1 MTDLTKQLLKL
12 MTEGK
17 TINEIVEETGFSSKQ
32 LFNIISTIENKGF
45 EFNRKYYYNGDIIY
59 IPNNSFF
66 EEPKKGIDI
75 ITSPSDQTFEALV
88 ISDLHIGS
96 IKERLDL
103 LNEIYNYC
111 AKEGIHIIINCGDLI
126 DGMYGMFDRLHDN
139 VNDQIDYAIK
149 NYPFDKNILN
159 FVTLGDHDY
168 DSMKRYG
175 QNFARVLES
184 YRHDIVSLGYGIGQI
199 NIKNDNIFVRHPSDK
214 FTELKLKSMN
224 KFLSLNGH
232 SHRMGLN
239 TADNGTTINIPAL
252 SNMLYDS
259 KEMIPSAVKMTLEFK
274 NGFINKGSF
283 TQLLFS
289 DQIYE
294 INEFEC
300 YLGYGKNITGT
311 TSVALEEE
319 RVKKKILVPEKIEAK
334 SQIEK
339 FNARYGLK

>member
-1 MTDLTKQLLKL
+1 MTDLTKQLISLIY
-12 MTEGK
+12 EGK
-17 TINEIVEETGFSSKQ
+17 TINEISEKMGLTNKQ
-32 LFNIISTIENKGF
+32 LFNIISTIGNKGF

-59 IPNNSFF
+59 KPKQSFF
-66 EEPKKGIDI
+66 IAEKEGIDI
-75 ITSPSDQTFEALV
+75 ITSPTEQKFEALV

-111 AKEGIHIIINCGDLI
+111 TREGIHIIINCGDVI
-126 DGMYGMFDRLHDN
+126 DGMYGPYEKFHDN
-139 VNDQIDYAIK
+139 INDQIDYAVK
-149 NYPFDKNILN
+149 NFPFDKNILN

-168 DSMKRYG
+168 DAMKRYG
-175 QNFARVLES
+175 QNFAKVLQS

-214 FTELKLKSMN
+214 FDELKLKQMN
-224 KFLSLNGH
+224 KFLSLDGH

-239 TADNGTTINIPAL
+239 TTNSGTTVNIPAL

-259 KEMIPSAVKMTLEFK
+259 KQMIPSAVKMTLEFK
-274 NGFINKGSF
+274 NGFINKGTF
-283 TQLLFS
+283 VHILF
-289 DQIYE
+289 DKQIYE
-294 INEFEC
+294 INEMEC
-300 YLGYGKNITGT
+300 YLGFGKNITGT
-311 TSVALEEE
+311 TTINLEEQKP
-319 RVKKKILVPEKIEAK
+319 KKKVLVPEKTEPK

>member
-17 TINEIVEETGFSSKQ
+17 TINEISEQMGLSNKQ

-66 EEPKKGIDI
+66 EESKKGVDI
-75 ITSPSDQTFEALV
+75 ITSSKEQYFEALV

-103 LNEIYNYC
+103 LNEVYNYC
-111 AKEGIHIIINCGDLI
+111 AKEGIHIIINCGDVI
-126 DGMYGMFDRLHDN
+126 DGMYGIFEKIHDN
-139 VNDQIDYAIK
+139 INDQIDYAVK

-168 DSMKRYG
+168 DAMKRYG
-175 QNFARVLES
+175 QNFARVLQS

-199 NIKNDNIFVRHPSDK
+199 NIKNDNIFVRHPSDNFK
-214 FTELKLKSMN
+214 ELKLNTIN
-224 KFLSLNGH
+224 KFFSLNGH

-239 TADNGTTINIPAL
+239 TANNGTTVNVPAL

-259 KEMIPSAVKMTLEFK
+259 KPMIPSAVKIKLEFK
-274 NGFINKGSF
+274 NGFINKGTF
-283 TQLLFS
+283 VQILF
-289 DQIYE
+289 DKQIYE
-294 INEFEC
+294 INELDC
-300 YLGYGKNITGT
+300 YLGYGKNITAT

-319 RVKKKILVPEKIEAK
+319 RVKKRILIPEKTESK

-339 FNARYGLK
+339 FNERYGLK